1 MITLFASF
9 FTSMAIT
16 MFAIPSIIRVAKI
29 KHLYD
34 EPDARKHHKSAI
46 PTLGGLAIFAGLIF
60 SLTFWSNQSQIVELQ
75 YIISAITILFFM
87 GMKDDIIALRAYKK
101 LIGQLI
107 AAVILVHFA
116 GIRINTF
123 YGLFGI
129 SDIPIYVSY
138 LLTVFVITGITNSLN
153 LIDGLDGLAGTI
165 GVIASVCFGTWFYF
179 VESYQF
185 AILSYALCGSLIGFL
200 WFNWSPAKIFMGDT
214 GSLILGLILSIL
226 AIKFIEMNRVMERE
240 APYKVLSVPVITMA
254 ILIIP
259 LFDTVR
265 VFMIRILEGRSPFK
279 PDRNHIHHILTD
291 LGLNHAQSTLM
302 IASFNISMIG
312 LFWFLKGHISGEVML
327 LLINIIC
334 FLTILQLKTLTKKRK
349 HSFLK

>member
-1 MITLFASF
+1 MFIILPAF

-16 MFAIPSIIRVAKI
+16 MFAIPSIIRVARI
-29 KHLYD
+29 KNLFD
-34 EPDARKHHKSAI
+34 EPDARKQHKCAI

-75 YIISAITILFFM
+75 YIISAITILFFL
-87 GMKDDIIALRAYKK
+87 GMKDDMIALRAYKK

-129 SDIPIYVSY
+129 SDIPNYVSY
-138 LLTVFVITGITNSLN
+138 MLSIFVITGITNSLN
-153 LIDGLDGLAGTI
+153 LIDGLDGLAASV
-165 GVIASVCFGTWFYF
+165 GVIASVCFGSWFYF

-185 AILSYALCGSLIGFL
+185 AILSFAICGSLIGFL

-226 AIKFIEMNRVMERE
+226 AIKFIEMNRVMDRY
-240 APYKVLSVPVITMA
+240 APFKVLSVPVITMA
-254 ILIIP
+254 ILVIP

-265 VFMIRILEGRSPFK
+265 VFIIRIFEGRSPFK
-279 PDRNHIHHILTD
+279 PDRNHIHHILSD
-291 LGLNHAQSTLM
+291 LGLNHAQATSA
-302 IASFNISMIG
+302 IAAFNIFIIG
-312 LFWFLKGHISGEVML
+312 LFWFLKGHISGELMLML
-327 LLINIIC
+327 L
-334 FLTILQLKTLTKKRK
+334 ILVCCLSVFALKR
-349 HSFLK
+349 